1 MQRNVAVALLQ
12 DIEANVTS
20 KRMIHVEIVAK
31 IKVKVKCSGI
41 LECWLPSQTVHSHP
55 QHFSAV
61 VLVSNTLVALC
72 GCDDCRRRPRAELG
86 L

>member
-20 KRMIHVEIVAK
+20 KRMIHDEIVAK

-55 QHFSAV
+55 LHFSAV

>member
-20 KRMIHVEIVAK
+20 KRMIHDEIVAK

-41 LECWLPSQTVHSHP
+41 LECPL
-55 QHFSAV
+55 HFSAVV